1 MSESSPGTSAHSS
14 GSEAFP
20 LGGLGELWRQLE
32 VRLANLLR
40 QTSLQGT
47 WLAQVLDCRAQVQAL
62 NALSP
67 DAALFLHFQRAQQ
80 IQSNYS
86 ASHALIC
93 ALVCH
98 QLAQALDLP
107 AAEQASLLGAAL
119 TMNVSMTALQDQLA
133 TQLEPMSEPQ
143 RQALLVHA
151 VRGRLMLASAGVN
164 DELWLDTVAA
174 HHEPIDPGTRLED
187 MPGYMRLPRLLQ
199 LVDRFT
205 ATISPRQSRA
215 GLTPGSAT
223 KAVSRPTGYDDAA
236 AALTRTLGVFPPGTY
251 VQLVSGEAAV
261 VVRRGV
267 RMNQPWVASVIDRR
281 GSLLPK
287 PRLHETVKG
296 DDQIT
301 GPLLA
306 SVLRLRFRSEEM
318 LALIQQAGG

>member
-1 MSESSPGTSAHSS
+1 MSEPSPGAPSHPS
-14 GSEAFP
+14 GSDSIQ
-20 LGGLGELWRQLE
+20 LGGLAEMWRQLE

-40 QTSLQGT
+40 QTSLQGP

-67 DAALFLHFQRAQQ
+67 DAALFLQFQRAQQ

-98 QLAQALDLP
+98 QLAQALELP
-107 AAEQASLLGAAL
+107 AAEHGSLLGAAL
-119 TMNVSMTALQDQLA
+119 TMNVSMTALQDQLS

-174 HHEPIDPGTRLED
+174 HHEPIDAGTRLED
-187 MPGYMRLPRLLQ
+187 MPAYMRLPRLLQ

-215 GLTPGSAT
+215 GLTPGSAA

-236 AALTRTLGVFPPGTY
+236 AALSRTLGVFPPGTY
-251 VQLVSGEAAV
+251 VQLVNGEAAV

-267 RMNQPWVASVIDRR
+267 RMNQPWVASVVDRR
-281 GSLLPK
+281 GALLPK

-296 DDQIT
+296 DDQIS

-306 SVLRLRFRSEEM
+306 SVLRLRFRSEDM